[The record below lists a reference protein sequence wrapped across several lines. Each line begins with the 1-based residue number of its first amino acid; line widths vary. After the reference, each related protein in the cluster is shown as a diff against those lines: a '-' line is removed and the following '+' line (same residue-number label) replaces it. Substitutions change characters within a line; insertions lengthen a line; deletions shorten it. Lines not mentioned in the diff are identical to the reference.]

1 MSTKVDLTS
10 SERTFYG
17 TQFRGS
23 LMLSLSWPG
32 CLGAINGRKAP
43 PKRSLDGAPSNT
55 VLAKN
60 ARNGALSFRYQESSS

>member
-43 PKRSLDGAPSNT
+43 PKRSLDGAPSNWLGRSAPT
-55 VLAKN
+55 YSETFLGCVI
-60 ARNGALSFRYQESSS
+60 